1 MMMTAK
7 NLINNTLIEPKD
19 IHVKTTESI
28 PSPQNLSRQPSQ
40 QTHRPFTPKP
50 TDTSIISKHGCKCKS
65 TCGVSFLKEKLG
77 IPMGYSWCKTEDNC
91 GTFHIWGYY
100 WDKCEPL
107 P

>member
-7 NLINNTLIEPKD
+7 IPNQLIEPKD
-19 IHVKTTESI
+19 IGSDINKDIESTTSQ
-28 PSPQNLSRQPSQ
+28 SLSRQASQ
-40 QTHRPFTPKP
+40 QTLRPLTLKP
-50 TDTSIISKHGCKCKS
+50 TDTPVISKHGCKCIS
-65 TCGVSFLKEKLG
+65 TCGVSFLEEKLG